1 MASSGGLIHPDFV
14 DEDFKV
20 VQVPGRI
27 PPLPGGEPAGEE
39 EEPGPGEDLVG
50 ISGEPAAGIPAGAP
64 PLGAPPGARALA
76 PVPDLTEEDC
86 LFLSEALWSLP
97 NLIVDRVPV
106 PNHDKLVKWNAQLFR
121 YCVRKGINPYD
132 YIFNELPL
140 VLATAA
146 LAGGMWKGYKAS
158 APPEEQKK
166 APVPAPGDED
176 YAHRQEV
183 DRQHAEDLE
192 TGKIRTAPAT
202 SAEGAPPVPAPD
214 QARLREGGP

>member
-1 MASSGGLIHPDFV
+1 MDSSNGLTHPEFV
-14 DEDFKV
+14 DEVFRITPEYV
-20 VQVPGRI
+20 VLPPAPGEAGA
-27 PPLPGGEPAGEE
+27 PGGGEE
-39 EEPGPGEDLVG
+39 AGAEGEE
-50 ISGEPAAGIPAGAP
+50 ISGAPAAGIPAGAP
-64 PLGAPPGARALA
+64 LGAPPGALA

-97 NLIVDRVPV
+97 NLIIDRVPV
-106 PNHDKLVKWNAQLFR
+106 PNPEKVRKWNAQLFR

-132 YIFNELPL
+132 YIFDELPL

-146 LAGGMWKGYKAS
+146 LAGEMWKGYKAS
-158 APPEEQKK
+158 APPEEKKK

-183 DRQHAEDLE
+183 DRKLAEDLE
-192 TGKIRTAPAT
+192 KGKIRVAPAT

-214 QARLREGGP
+214 QVHLGEGGP